1 MAEILQKN
9 PCFFFEDLKTPKGH
23 FKINLFLR
31 LAIADKF
38 PAHPAHLD
46 VWSAVSSNSSII
58 DLFLIIGTCYMFV
71 AEKKTYLE
79 AKAYCEGQVAKVEG
93 AHFCC
98 LEIKKTYVINSGVCL
113 FVPKF

>member
-1 MAEILQKN
+1 MSGVLY
-9 PCFFFEDLKTPKGH
+9 
-23 FKINLFLR
+23 
-31 LAIADKF
+31 
-38 PAHPAHLD
+38 
-46 VWSAVSSNSSII
+46 VSSNSSII

-113 FVPKF
+113 FVPKFWSYLAGLIEKNIFEQSFL

>member
-1 MAEILQKN
+1 
-9 PCFFFEDLKTPKGH
+9 
-23 FKINLFLR
+23 
-31 LAIADKF
+31 
-38 PAHPAHLD
+38 
-46 VWSAVSSNSSII
+46 
-58 DLFLIIGTCYMFV
+58 MFV

>member
-1 MAEILQKN
+1 MVEFLLYRVLIWAVFHL
-9 PCFFFEDLKTPKGH
+9 
-23 FKINLFLR
+23 LR
-31 LAIADKF
+31 LAVADKF
-38 PAHPAHLD
+38 SAHLAHPAHLD